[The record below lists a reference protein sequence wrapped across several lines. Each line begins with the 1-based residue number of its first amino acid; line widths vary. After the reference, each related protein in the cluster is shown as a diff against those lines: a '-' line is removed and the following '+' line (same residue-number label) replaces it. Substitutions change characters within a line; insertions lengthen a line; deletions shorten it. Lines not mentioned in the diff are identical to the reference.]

1 MLSGPSPTAL
11 APRCPRLLPR
21 CLQHLR
27 DEGLYESQEEA
38 ELREVVLGRLDSIVK
53 EWIRGVAALRGHP
66 SDDANAKIY
75 TFGSYRL
82 GVHGP
87 GADIDTLCV
96 GPSYATREED
106 FFGSEPHC
114 LQAILAGL
122 PDVAALRAVTGAYV
136 PVMEMKVRR
145 RVLCV
150 GVEVMGAGACG
161 VLEVEGAAGM
171 PVCLHCTAT
180 CLLTIPLLGARVP
193 PQHASLPARP
203 PACLP
208 ALQFS
213 GISIDLLYARLALP
227 LVRDDLDIG
236 ATHMLRH
243 CDDQSVRSLNGCRV
257 TDMILRCVL
266 LGGRVDGTMLGW
278 CLAVPRAG
286 R

>member
-1 MLSGPSPTAL
+1 MARVKPFVEPISQAEPTPLDVKQSRDLEQVRDGAREWRRPASGTWGGAATGQAAPLCLLFSLCIPALHASFKGNDHPSHMLAHDVGPLPCRLPQSMQRRFPAPGASLLHSAAPSPTAP
-11 APRCPRLLPR
+11 AGP

-96 GPSYATREED
+96 GPSYATREDD

-114 LQAILAGL
+114 LQAVLAGL

-145 RVLCV
+145 RRW
-150 GVEVMGAGACG
+150 
-161 VLEVEGAAGM
+161 VLE
-171 PVCLHCTAT
+171 
-180 CLLTIPLLGARVP
+180 
-193 PQHASLPARP
+193 
-203 PACLP
+203 
-208 ALQFS
+208 
-213 GISIDLLYARLALP
+213 
-227 LVRDDLDIG
+227 
-236 ATHMLRH
+236 
-243 CDDQSVRSLNGCRV
+243 
-257 TDMILRCVL
+257 
-266 LGGRVDGTMLGW
+266 GG
-278 CLAVPRAG
+278 
-286 R
+286 

>member
-1 MLSGPSPTAL
+1 MQSPPCSVLSPANASPPPVACRWCSLAPQPTAL

-150 GVEVMGAGACG
+150 GVGCW
-161 VLEVEGAAGM
+161 VLV
-171 PVCLHCTAT
+171 
-180 CLLTIPLLGARVP
+180 
-193 PQHASLPARP
+193 
-203 PACLP
+203 
-208 ALQFS
+208 
-213 GISIDLLYARLALP
+213 
-227 LVRDDLDIG
+227 LV
-236 ATHMLRH
+236 
-243 CDDQSVRSLNGCRV
+243 VY
-257 TDMILRCVL
+257 
-266 LGGRVDGTMLGW
+266 
-278 CLAVPRAG
+278 
-286 R
+286 